1 MSDGPAEPLAPW
13 SDSTFDAIA
22 AVEAVL
28 ADDTEALAAI
38 LRHGNSC
45 TMTVTLAKLL
55 AELVTMAEHNQGV
68 GRCCFRRWAV
78 VAVNKP

>member
-13 SDSTFDAIA
+13 DDAVYDAIA
-22 AVEAVL
+22 SVEAVL

-38 LRHGNSC
+38 LRQASLS
-45 TMTVTLAKLL
+45 TTVVLAKLL
-55 AELVTMAEHNQGV
+55 AELVTMAEHNEGV

-78 VAVNKP
+78 EAVNRP